1 MLRVDL
7 PPPSC
12 QGPEWQ
18 GRAWEMGLGL
28 LRCGVHVLLVMPPRR
43 PYGGGALGRWVG
55 SRGCRAQG
63 MGGCHRAW
71 EGPCR
76 GREGAP
82 GGWPREPGCCAAG
95 DAQHCRGPPG
105 RVPGPAACQTP
116 CCRAAGGMGAGGCP
130 QPVFLEGLR
139 AKEPA
144 GVLSS
149 SSLFHGKVDAAS
161 SGKGQPLR
169 VHPQRGAGPEPEAG
183 SSCKRTSS

>member
-1 MLRVDL
+1 MAELPGPRVAGSGLGDGL
-7 PPPSC
+7 GTPQVRGACPPSHAPPP
-12 QGPEWQ
+12 P
-18 GRAWEMGLGL
+18 
-28 LRCGVHVLLVMPPRR
+28 LR
-43 PYGGGALGRWVG
+43 GGALGRWVG

-95 DAQHCRGPPG
+95 DARHCRGPPG

-139 AKEPA
+139 VKEPA